1 MIRLSGSLIVDRTG
15 GWVEQIFATDD
26 RFYIVL
32 LGNRRSF
39 HALRRAIDPARFVP
53 GSGEEVLP
61 KAAIDW
67 VRVRRGAAETELWL
81 HLRSGPERVWR
92 MSERLPDGALLEIFS
107 GVRLRCEEIPSGG
120 ASGRERAAQV
130 YGRAEAESRSEA
142 SGGEMETESRSEASG
157 GNAEAE
163 DRSEASGGDA
173 EAENRSETSGG
184 EMETESRSETSGG
197 DADAGNCSEV
207 SGGNAEAGNRSEV
220 PRGDAVEATS
230 SPCGEACGFDE
241 RNPEGEICRKSAE
254 YGDPEEAFDARPE
267 GDFTPDARDEAS
279 EGAAGFMAS
288 VLLGCLAL
296 LLPTLWWIRQ
306 SRLLFWMNMAVF
318 PVGALAMARSTGRLG
333 RPGVSKLLWLVPGT
347 ALLLANARVN
357 LADWRQVILPAVG
370 VSVAMALFCAL
381 LCRRRR
387 RVRIAA
393 FVLAASL
400 VGYAPGAVMSLNAFD
415 TEVLQTAFVQPL
427 RISPGWI
434 EVSIDDG
441 VRRFYADPAV
451 CETLSLAEPCRVQ
464 LCRGAMGVEYWRVL
478 PEDRADQLS
487 I

>member
-1 MIRLSGSLIVDRTG
+1 MIRLSGSLIADRTG

-39 HALRRAIDPARFVP
+39 HALRLAIDPARFVP

-61 KAAIDW
+61 KAAVDW

-81 HLRSGPERVWR
+81 HLRSGSERVWR

-130 YGRAEAESRSEA
+130 YGRAEAEN
-142 SGGEMETESRSEASG
+142 RSEASG

-163 DRSEASGGDA
+163 NCSEASGG
-173 EAENRSETSGG
+173 NS
-184 EMETESRSETSGG
+184 
-197 DADAGNCSEV
+197 
-207 SGGNAEAGNRSEV
+207 EAGNRSEV

-254 YGDPEEAFDARPE
+254 CGDPEEAFDARPE
-267 GDFTPDARDEAS
+267 GGFTPDARDEAS

-387 RVRIAA
+387 VRIAA
-393 FVLAASL
+393 FVLAACL

-415 TEVLQTAFVQPL
+415 TEVVRTAFVQPL

-434 EVSIDDG
+434 EVSMDDG
-441 VRRFYADPAV
+441 VRRLYADPTV

>member
-53 GSGEEVLP
+53 GSGEEVLL
-61 KAAIDW
+61 KAAVDW

-130 YGRAEAESRSEA
+130 YGRAEAEN
-142 SGGEMETESRSEASG
+142 RSEASG

-163 DRSEASGGDA
+163 
-173 EAENRSETSGG
+173 NR
-184 EMETESRSETSGG
+184 
-197 DADAGNCSEV
+197 SEV
-207 SGGNAEAGNRSEV
+207 SGGNAEEGNLPEV

-254 YGDPEEAFDARPE
+254 CGDPEEAFDARPE
-267 GDFTPDARDEAS
+267 GGFTPDARDEAS

-370 VSVAMALFCAL
+370 VSVAMALLCAL
-381 LCRRRR
+381 LSRRRR

-393 FVLAASL
+393 FVLAACL

-415 TEVLQTAFVQPL
+415 TEVVRTAFAQPL

-434 EVSIDDG
+434 EVSMDDA
-441 VRRFYADPAV
+441 VLRLYADPTV

-464 LCRGAMGVEYWRVL
+464 LCRGAMGVEYWQVL

>member
-61 KAAIDW
+61 KAAVDW

-81 HLRSGPERVWR
+81 HLRSGSERVWR

-130 YGRAEAESRSEA
+130 YGRAEAEN
-142 SGGEMETESRSEASG
+142 RSEASG

-163 DRSEASGGDA
+163 NRSEA
-173 EAENRSETSGG
+173 
-184 EMETESRSETSGG
+184 
-197 DADAGNCSEV
+197 
-207 SGGNAEAGNRSEV
+207 SGGNAEAGNRSETSG
-220 PRGDAVEATS
+220 GDAEAGNHPETS
-230 SPCGEACGFDE
+230 GRNAEAGNHPEISGGEMETGNCSEASVGDAGETLFASCGEPRSLNEQGFDE
-241 RNPEGEICRKSAE
+241 EGCAE
-254 YGDPEEAFDARPE
+254 FAECGDPEEAFDARPE
-267 GDFTPDARDEAS
+267 GGFTPDARDEAS

-381 LCRRRR
+381 LCRRRW

-393 FVLAASL
+393 FVLAACL

-434 EVSIDDG
+434 EVSIDDA
-441 VRRFYADPAV
+441 VRRLYADPTV

-464 LCRGAMGVEYWRVL
+464 LCRGAMGVEYWQVL

>member
-1 MIRLSGSLIVDRTG
+1 MIRLSGCLIADRTG

-39 HALRRAIDPARFVP
+39 HALRRAVDPARFVP

-61 KAAIDW
+61 KAAVDW

-130 YGRAEAESRSEA
+130 YGRADA
-142 SGGEMETESRSEASG
+142 
-157 GNAEAE
+157 GN
-163 DRSEASGGDA
+163 RSEASGGDA
-173 EAENRSETSGG
+173 EA
-184 EMETESRSETSGG
+184 
-197 DADAGNCSEV
+197 
-207 SGGNAEAGNRSEV
+207 GNRSEASG
-220 PRGDAVEATS
+220 RDAVEAPS
-230 SPCGEACGFDE
+230 SSCGEACGFDE

-254 YGDPEEAFDARPE
+254 YGDPEEAFDAHPE
-267 GDFTPDARDEAS
+267 GGFTLDARDEAS

-370 VSVAMALFCAL
+370 VSVAMAVLCAL
-381 LCRRRR
+381 LSRGR

-393 FVLAASL
+393 FVLAACL

-415 TEVLQTAFVQPL
+415 TKVLQTAFVQPL

-434 EVSIDDG
+434 EVSMDDV
-441 VRRFYADPAV
+441 VRRLYADPAV
-451 CETLSLAEPCRVQ
+451 CETLSLVEPCRVQ

-478 PEDRADQLS
+478 PEDRADQLP

>member
-1 MIRLSGSLIVDRTG
+1 MIRQAGSLIADRTG

-61 KAAIDW
+61 KAAVDW

-81 HLRSGPERVWR
+81 HLRSGSERVWR

-142 SGGEMETESRSEASG
+142 SGG
-157 GNAEAE
+157 N
-163 DRSEASGGDA
+163 A
-173 EAENRSETSGG
+173 EAENRSE
-184 EMETESRSETSGG
+184 
-197 DADAGNCSEV
+197 A

-254 YGDPEEAFDARPE
+254 CGDPEEAFDARPE
-267 GDFTPDARDEAS
+267 GGFTPDARDEAS

-381 LCRRRR
+381 LSRRRR

-393 FVLAASL
+393 FVLAACL

-441 VRRFYADPAV
+441 VRRLYADPAV

-464 LCRGAMGVEYWRVL
+464 LCRGAMGVEYWQVL

>member
-1 MIRLSGSLIVDRTG
+1 MIRLSGCLIADRTG

-39 HALRRAIDPARFVP
+39 HALRRAVDPARFVP

-61 KAAIDW
+61 KAAVDW

-130 YGRAEAESRSEA
+130 YGRAEA
-142 SGGEMETESRSEASG
+142 
-157 GNAEAE
+157 GN
-163 DRSEASGGDA
+163 RSEASGGDA
-173 EAENRSETSGG
+173 EA
-184 EMETESRSETSGG
+184 
-197 DADAGNCSEV
+197 
-207 SGGNAEAGNRSEV
+207 GNRSEASG
-220 PRGDAVEATS
+220 RDAVEAPS
-230 SPCGEACGFDE
+230 SSCGEACGFDE
-241 RNPEGEICRKSAE
+241 GNPEGEICRKSAE
-254 YGDPEEAFDARPE
+254 CGDPEEAFDARPE
-267 GDFTPDARDEAS
+267 GGFTLDARDEAS

-357 LADWRQVILPAVG
+357 LADWRQVILPTVG
-370 VSVAMALFCAL
+370 VSVAMAVLCAL
-381 LCRRRR
+381 LSRGR

-393 FVLAASL
+393 FVLAACL

-415 TEVLQTAFVQPL
+415 TKVLQTAFVQPL

-434 EVSIDDG
+434 EVSMDDV
-441 VRRFYADPAV
+441 VRRLYADPAV
-451 CETLSLAEPCRVQ
+451 CETLSLVEPCRVQ

-478 PEDRADQLS
+478 PEDRADQLP

>member
-1 MIRLSGSLIVDRTG
+1 MPVIRLAGSLIADRTG

-61 KAAIDW
+61 KAAVDW

-120 ASGRERAAQV
+120 ASGRERAVQV
-130 YGRAEAESRSEA
+130 YGRADAGNRSEA
-142 SGGEMETESRSEASG
+142 SGGEMETESRSETSG
-157 GNAEAE
+157 RDADVGN
-163 DRSEASGGDA
+163 RSEASGG
-173 EAENRSETSGG
+173 ELETENRSETSGG
-184 EMETESRSETSGG
+184 NAEAENRSE
-197 DADAGNCSEV
+197 A
-207 SGGNAEAGNRSEV
+207 SGGNAEAGNRSGV

-254 YGDPEEAFDARPE
+254 CGDSEEAFDVRPE
-267 GDFTPDARDEAS
+267 GGFTPDARDEAS

-387 RVRIAA
+387 VRIAA
-393 FVLAASL
+393 FVLAACL

-415 TEVLQTAFVQPL
+415 TEVVRTAFAQPL

-434 EVSIDDG
+434 EVSMDDG
-441 VRRFYADPAV
+441 VRRLYADPAV

>member
-1 MIRLSGSLIVDRTG
+1 MIRLAGSLIADRTG

-81 HLRSGPERVWR
+81 HLRSGSERVWR

-130 YGRAEAESRSEA
+130 YGRAEA
-142 SGGEMETESRSEASG
+142 
-157 GNAEAE
+157 GN
-163 DRSEASGGDA
+163 RSEASGGD
-173 EAENRSETSGG
+173 T
-184 EMETESRSETSGG
+184 
-197 DADAGNCSEV
+197 DAGNCSEV
-207 SGGNAEAGNRSEV
+207 SGGNAEEGNLPEV

-241 RNPEGEICRKSAE
+241 RNPEGEICCKSAE
-254 YGDPEEAFDARPE
+254 CGDPEEAFDARPE
-267 GDFTPDARDEAS
+267 GGFTPDARDEAS

-381 LCRRRR
+381 LSRRRR

-393 FVLAASL
+393 FVLAACL

-434 EVSIDDG
+434 EVSMDDA
-441 VRRFYADPAV
+441 VRRLYADPTV

>member
-1 MIRLSGSLIVDRTG
+1 MIRQAGSLIADRTG

-61 KAAIDW
+61 KAAVDW

-81 HLRSGPERVWR
+81 HLRSGSERVWR

-142 SGGEMETESRSEASG
+142 SGG
-157 GNAEAE
+157 N
-163 DRSEASGGDA
+163 A
-173 EAENRSETSGG
+173 EAENRSE
-184 EMETESRSETSGG
+184 
-197 DADAGNCSEV
+197 A

-254 YGDPEEAFDARPE
+254 CGDPEEAFDARPE
-267 GDFTPDARDEAS
+267 GGFTPDARDEAS

-381 LCRRRR
+381 LCRRRW

-393 FVLAASL
+393 FVLAACL

-434 EVSIDDG
+434 EVSIDDA
-441 VRRFYADPAV
+441 VRRLYADPTV

>member
-1 MIRLSGSLIVDRTG
+1 MIRLSGSLIADRTG

-39 HALRRAIDPARFVP
+39 HALRRAVDPARFVP

-61 KAAIDW
+61 KAAVDW
-67 VRVRRGAAETELWL
+67 VRVRRSAAETELWL
-81 HLRSGPERVWR
+81 HLRSGSERVWR

-130 YGRAEAESRSEA
+130 YGRAEAGNRSEA
-142 SGGEMETESRSEASG
+142 
-157 GNAEAE
+157 
-163 DRSEASGGDA
+163 
-173 EAENRSETSGG
+173 SGG

-197 DADAGNCSEV
+197 DTDAGNCSEA
-207 SGGNAEAGNRSEV
+207 SGGNAEEGNLPEV

-267 GDFTPDARDEAS
+267 GGFTPDARDEAS

-288 VLLGCLAL
+288 VLLSCLAL

-357 LADWRQVILPAVG
+357 LADWRQVILPTVG

-381 LCRRRR
+381 LSRRRR

-393 FVLAASL
+393 FVLAACL

-415 TEVLQTAFVQPL
+415 TEVLRTAFVQPL

-434 EVSIDDG
+434 EVSMDDA
-441 VRRFYADPAV
+441 VRRLYADPAV

-478 PEDRADQLS
+478 PEDRADQLP

>member
-1 MIRLSGSLIVDRTG
+1 MIRQAGSLIADRTG

-61 KAAIDW
+61 KAAVDW

-142 SGGEMETESRSEASG
+142 SGG
-157 GNAEAE
+157 N
-163 DRSEASGGDA
+163 A
-173 EAENRSETSGG
+173 EAENRSE
-184 EMETESRSETSGG
+184 
-197 DADAGNCSEV
+197 A

-254 YGDPEEAFDARPE
+254 CGDPEEAFDARPE
-267 GDFTPDARDEAS
+267 GGFTPDARDEAS

-381 LCRRRR
+381 LCRRRW

-393 FVLAASL
+393 FVLAACL

-464 LCRGAMGVEYWRVL
+464 LCRGAMGVEYWQVL

>member
-1 MIRLSGSLIVDRTG
+1 
-15 GWVEQIFATDD
+15 
-26 RFYIVL
+26 
-32 LGNRRSF
+32 
-39 HALRRAIDPARFVP
+39 
-53 GSGEEVLP
+53 
-61 KAAIDW
+61 
-67 VRVRRGAAETELWL
+67 
-81 HLRSGPERVWR
+81 
-92 MSERLPDGALLEIFS
+92 
-107 GVRLRCEEIPSGG
+107 
-120 ASGRERAAQV
+120 
-130 YGRAEAESRSEA
+130 
-142 SGGEMETESRSEASG
+142 
-157 GNAEAE
+157 
-163 DRSEASGGDA
+163 
-173 EAENRSETSGG
+173 
-184 EMETESRSETSGG
+184 
-197 DADAGNCSEV
+197 
-207 SGGNAEAGNRSEV
+207 
-220 PRGDAVEATS
+220 
-230 SPCGEACGFDE
+230 
-241 RNPEGEICRKSAE
+241 
-254 YGDPEEAFDARPE
+254 
-267 GDFTPDARDEAS
+267 
-279 EGAAGFMAS
+279 MAS

-333 RPGVSKLLWLVPGT
+333 RPSVSKLLWLVPGT

-393 FVLAASL
+393 FVLAACL

-415 TEVLQTAFVQPL
+415 TEVLRTAFVQPL

-434 EVSIDDG
+434 EVSMDDA
-441 VRRFYADPAV
+441 VRRLYADPAV

>member
-1 MIRLSGSLIVDRTG
+1 MIRLSGSLIADRTG

-61 KAAIDW
+61 KAAVDW

-130 YGRAEAESRSEA
+130 YGRAEAESRSET
-142 SGGEMETESRSEASG
+142 SGGD
-157 GNAEAE
+157 AEAGN
-163 DRSEASGGDA
+163 RSEASGGDA
-173 EAENRSETSGG
+173 EA
-184 EMETESRSETSGG
+184 
-197 DADAGNCSEV
+197 
-207 SGGNAEAGNRSEV
+207 GNRSEASG
-220 PRGDAVEATS
+220 RDAVEAPS
-230 SPCGEACGFDE
+230 SSCGEACGFDE

-254 YGDPEEAFDARPE
+254 YGDPEEAFDAHPE
-267 GDFTPDARDEAS
+267 GGFTLDARDEAS

-393 FVLAASL
+393 FVLAACL

-441 VRRFYADPAV
+441 VRRLYADPAV

-464 LCRGAMGVEYWRVL
+464 LCRGAMGVEYWQVL

>member
-1 MIRLSGSLIVDRTG
+1 MIRLSGSLIADRTG

-61 KAAIDW
+61 KAAVDW

-142 SGGEMETESRSEASG
+142 SGG
-157 GNAEAE
+157 
-163 DRSEASGGDA
+163 D
-173 EAENRSETSGG
+173 
-184 EMETESRSETSGG
+184 
-197 DADAGNCSEV
+197 
-207 SGGNAEAGNRSEV
+207 AEAGNRSEASG
-220 PRGDAVEATS
+220 RDAVEAPS
-230 SPCGEACGFDE
+230 SSCGEACGFDE

-254 YGDPEEAFDARPE
+254 YGDPEEAFDAHPE
-267 GDFTPDARDEAS
+267 GGFTLDARDEAS

-381 LCRRRR
+381 LCRRRW

-393 FVLAASL
+393 FVLAACL

-441 VRRFYADPAV
+441 VRRLYADPAV

-464 LCRGAMGVEYWRVL
+464 LCRGAMGVEYWQVL

>member
-1 MIRLSGSLIVDRTG
+1 MIRQAGSLIADRTG

-61 KAAIDW
+61 KAAVDW

-81 HLRSGPERVWR
+81 HLRSGSERVWR

-142 SGGEMETESRSEASG
+142 SGG
-157 GNAEAE
+157 N
-163 DRSEASGGDA
+163 A
-173 EAENRSETSGG
+173 EAENRSE
-184 EMETESRSETSGG
+184 
-197 DADAGNCSEV
+197 A

-254 YGDPEEAFDARPE
+254 CGDPEEAFDARPE
-267 GDFTPDARDEAS
+267 GGFTPDARDEAS

-333 RPGVSKLLWLVPGT
+333 RPGVSKLLWLVPGM

-370 VSVAMALFCAL
+370 VSVAMALLCAL
-381 LCRRRR
+381 LSRRRR

-393 FVLAASL
+393 FVLAVCL

-415 TEVLQTAFVQPL
+415 TEVLRTAFVQPL

-434 EVSIDDG
+434 EVSMDDG
-441 VRRFYADPAV
+441 VRRLYADPTV

>member
-1 MIRLSGSLIVDRTG
+1 MIRLSGSLIADRTG

-39 HALRRAIDPARFVP
+39 HALRRAVDPARFVP

-61 KAAIDW
+61 KAAVDW

-130 YGRAEAESRSEA
+130 YGRADAGNRSEA
-142 SGGEMETESRSEASG
+142 SGR
-157 GNAEAE
+157 
-163 DRSEASGGDA
+163 
-173 EAENRSETSGG
+173 
-184 EMETESRSETSGG
+184 
-197 DADAGNCSEV
+197 
-207 SGGNAEAGNRSEV
+207 
-220 PRGDAVEATS
+220 DAVEAPS
-230 SPCGEACGFDE
+230 SSCGEACGFDE

-254 YGDPEEAFDARPE
+254 YGDPEEAFDAHPE
-267 GDFTPDARDEAS
+267 GGFTLDARDEVS

-370 VSVAMALFCAL
+370 VSVAMAVLCAL
-381 LCRRRR
+381 LSRGR

-393 FVLAASL
+393 FVLAACL

-415 TEVLQTAFVQPL
+415 TKVLQTAFVQPL

-434 EVSIDDG
+434 EVSMDDV
-441 VRRFYADPAV
+441 VRRLYADPAV
-451 CETLSLAEPCRVQ
+451 CETLSLVEPCRVQ

-478 PEDRADQLS
+478 PEDRADQLP

>member
-1 MIRLSGSLIVDRTG
+1 MPVIRLAGSLIADRTG

-61 KAAIDW
+61 KAAVDW
-67 VRVRRGAAETELWL
+67 VRVRRSAAETELWL

-130 YGRAEAESRSEA
+130 YGRAEAGNRSEA
-142 SGGEMETESRSEASG
+142 
-157 GNAEAE
+157 
-163 DRSEASGGDA
+163 
-173 EAENRSETSGG
+173 SGG

-197 DADAGNCSEV
+197 DTEAGNCSEV
-207 SGGNAEAGNRSEV
+207 SGGDAEEGNLPEV

-254 YGDPEEAFDARPE
+254 CGNPEEAFDARPE
-267 GDFTPDARDEAS
+267 GGFTPDARDEAS

-381 LCRRRR
+381 LCRRQR

-393 FVLAASL
+393 FVLAACL

-434 EVSIDDG
+434 EVSMDDA
-441 VRRFYADPAV
+441 VRWLYADPAV

-464 LCRGAMGVEYWRVL
+464 LCRGAMGVEYWQVL

>member
-61 KAAIDW
+61 KAAVDW

-81 HLRSGPERVWR
+81 HLRSGSERVWR

-130 YGRAEAESRSEA
+130 YGRTEAESRSEA
-142 SGGEMETESRSEASG
+142 SGGDT
-157 GNAEAE
+157 
-163 DRSEASGGDA
+163 
-173 EAENRSETSGG
+173 
-184 EMETESRSETSGG
+184 
-197 DADAGNCSEV
+197 DAGNCSEA

-254 YGDPEEAFDARPE
+254 CGDSEEAFDARPE
-267 GDFTPDARDEAS
+267 GGFTPDARDEAS

-393 FVLAASL
+393 FVLAACL

-415 TEVLQTAFVQPL
+415 TEVLRTAFVQPL

-434 EVSIDDG
+434 EVSMDDA
-441 VRRFYADPAV
+441 VRRFYADPTV

>member
-1 MIRLSGSLIVDRTG
+1 MIRLSGCLIADRTG

-39 HALRRAIDPARFVP
+39 HALRRAVDPARFVP

-61 KAAIDW
+61 KAAVDW

-130 YGRAEAESRSEA
+130 YGRADA
-142 SGGEMETESRSEASG
+142 
-157 GNAEAE
+157 GN
-163 DRSEASGGDA
+163 RSEASGGDA
-173 EAENRSETSGG
+173 EA
-184 EMETESRSETSGG
+184 
-197 DADAGNCSEV
+197 
-207 SGGNAEAGNRSEV
+207 GNRSEASG
-220 PRGDAVEATS
+220 RDAVEAPS
-230 SPCGEACGFDE
+230 SSCGEACGFDE
-241 RNPEGEICRKSAE
+241 RNPEGEICRKSAK
-254 YGDPEEAFDARPE
+254 YGDPEEAFDAHPE
-267 GDFTPDARDEAS
+267 GGFTLDARDEAS

-370 VSVAMALFCAL
+370 VSVAMAVLCAL
-381 LCRRRR
+381 LSRGR

-393 FVLAASL
+393 FVLAACL

-415 TEVLQTAFVQPL
+415 TKVLQTAFVQPL

-434 EVSIDDG
+434 EVSMDDV
-441 VRRFYADPAV
+441 VRRLYADPAV
-451 CETLSLAEPCRVQ
+451 CETLSLVEPCRVQ

-478 PEDRADQLS
+478 PEDRADQLP

>member
-1 MIRLSGSLIVDRTG
+1 MIRLAASLIADRTG

-61 KAAIDW
+61 KAAVDW

-81 HLRSGPERVWR
+81 HLRSGSERVWR

-130 YGRAEAESRSEA
+130 YGRAEAENRSEA
-142 SGGEMETESRSEASG
+142 SGGEMETESRSEA
-157 GNAEAE
+157 
-163 DRSEASGGDA
+163 
-173 EAENRSETSGG
+173 
-184 EMETESRSETSGG
+184 
-197 DADAGNCSEV
+197 

-254 YGDPEEAFDARPE
+254 CGDSEEAFDARPE
-267 GDFTPDARDEAS
+267 GGFTPDARDEAS

-381 LCRRRR
+381 LSRRRR

-393 FVLAASL
+393 FVLAACL

-434 EVSIDDG
+434 EVSMDDA
-441 VRRFYADPAV
+441 VRRLYADPAV

>member
-1 MIRLSGSLIVDRTG
+1 MPVIRLAGSLIADRTG

-39 HALRRAIDPARFVP
+39 PALRRAIDPARFVP

-61 KAAIDW
+61 KAAVDW
-67 VRVRRGAAETELWL
+67 VRVRRSAAETELWL

-130 YGRAEAESRSEA
+130 YGRAEAGNRSEA
-142 SGGEMETESRSEASG
+142 
-157 GNAEAE
+157 
-163 DRSEASGGDA
+163 
-173 EAENRSETSGG
+173 SGG

-197 DADAGNCSEV
+197 DTDAGNCSEV
-207 SGGNAEAGNRSEV
+207 SGGDAEEGNLPEV

-254 YGDPEEAFDARPE
+254 CGDPEEAFDARPE
-267 GDFTPDARDEAS
+267 GGFTPDARDEAS

-387 RVRIAA
+387 VRIAA
-393 FVLAASL
+393 FVLAACL

-441 VRRFYADPAV
+441 VRRLYADPTV

-464 LCRGAMGVEYWRVL
+464 LCRGAMGVEYWQVL

>member
-1 MIRLSGSLIVDRTG
+1 MIRLAASLIADRTG

-61 KAAIDW
+61 KAAVDW

-81 HLRSGPERVWR
+81 HLRSGSERVWR

-130 YGRAEAESRSEA
+130 YGRAEAENRSEA
-142 SGGEMETESRSEASG
+142 SGGEMETESRSEA
-157 GNAEAE
+157 
-163 DRSEASGGDA
+163 
-173 EAENRSETSGG
+173 
-184 EMETESRSETSGG
+184 
-197 DADAGNCSEV
+197 

-254 YGDPEEAFDARPE
+254 CGDSEEAFDARPE
-267 GDFTPDARDEAS
+267 GGFTPDARDEAS

-357 LADWRQVILPAVG
+357 LADWRQVILPTVG
-370 VSVAMALFCAL
+370 VSVAMAVLCAL
-381 LCRRRR
+381 LSRGR

-393 FVLAASL
+393 FVLAACL

-415 TEVLQTAFVQPL
+415 TKVLQTAFVQPL

-434 EVSIDDG
+434 EVSMDDV
-441 VRRFYADPAV
+441 VRRPVSYTHLDV
-451 CETLSLAEPCRVQ
+451 YKRQS
-464 LCRGAMGVEYWRVL
+464 
-478 PEDRADQLS
+478 
-487 I
+487 

>member
-1 MIRLSGSLIVDRTG
+1 MIRQAGSLIADRTG

-61 KAAIDW
+61 KAAVDW

-81 HLRSGPERVWR
+81 HLRSGSERVWR

-142 SGGEMETESRSEASG
+142 SGG
-157 GNAEAE
+157 N
-163 DRSEASGGDA
+163 A
-173 EAENRSETSGG
+173 EAENRSE
-184 EMETESRSETSGG
+184 
-197 DADAGNCSEV
+197 A

-254 YGDPEEAFDARPE
+254 CGDPEEAFDARPE
-267 GDFTPDARDEAS
+267 GGFTPDARDEAS

-381 LCRRRR
+381 LCRRRW

-393 FVLAASL
+393 FVLAACL

-441 VRRFYADPAV
+441 VRRLYADPAV

-464 LCRGAMGVEYWRVL
+464 LCRGAMGVEYWQVL

>member
-1 MIRLSGSLIVDRTG
+1 MIRLTASLIADRTG

-61 KAAIDW
+61 KAAVDW

-81 HLRSGPERVWR
+81 HLRSGSERVWR

-130 YGRAEAESRSEA
+130 YGRAEAENRSEA
-142 SGGEMETESRSEASG
+142 SGGEMETESRSEA
-157 GNAEAE
+157 
-163 DRSEASGGDA
+163 
-173 EAENRSETSGG
+173 
-184 EMETESRSETSGG
+184 
-197 DADAGNCSEV
+197 

-254 YGDPEEAFDARPE
+254 CGDSEEAFDARPE
-267 GDFTPDARDEAS
+267 GGFTPDARDEAS

-381 LCRRRR
+381 LSRRRR

-393 FVLAASL
+393 FVLAACL

-434 EVSIDDG
+434 EVSMDDA
-441 VRRFYADPAV
+441 VRRLYADPAV

>member
-1 MIRLSGSLIVDRTG
+1 MIRLAGSLIADRTG

-39 HALRRAIDPARFVP
+39 HALRRAVDPARFVP

-61 KAAIDW
+61 KAAVDW

-142 SGGEMETESRSEASG
+142 SGG
-157 GNAEAE
+157 
-163 DRSEASGGDA
+163 
-173 EAENRSETSGG
+173 
-184 EMETESRSETSGG
+184 
-197 DADAGNCSEV
+197 
-207 SGGNAEAGNRSEV
+207 NAEAGNRSEV

-254 YGDPEEAFDARPE
+254 CGDPEEAFDARPE
-267 GDFTPDARDEAS
+267 GGFTPDARDEAS

-333 RPGVSKLLWLVPGT
+333 RTGASKLLWLVPGT

-381 LCRRRR
+381 LSRRRR

-393 FVLAASL
+393 FVLAACL

-434 EVSIDDG
+434 EVSMDDG
-441 VRRFYADPAV
+441 VRRLYADPTV

>member
-61 KAAIDW
+61 KAAVDW

-81 HLRSGPERVWR
+81 HLRSGSERVWR

-142 SGGEMETESRSEASG
+142 SGG
-157 GNAEAE
+157 N
-163 DRSEASGGDA
+163 A
-173 EAENRSETSGG
+173 EAENRSE
-184 EMETESRSETSGG
+184 
-197 DADAGNCSEV
+197 A

-254 YGDPEEAFDARPE
+254 CGDPEEAFDARPE
-267 GDFTPDARDEAS
+267 GGFTPDARDEAS

-381 LCRRRR
+381 LCRRRW

-393 FVLAASL
+393 FVLAACL

-434 EVSIDDG
+434 EVSIDDA
-441 VRRFYADPAV
+441 VRRLYADPTV

>member
-1 MIRLSGSLIVDRTG
+1 MIRLAASLIADRTG

-61 KAAIDW
+61 KAAVDW

-81 HLRSGPERVWR
+81 HLRSGSERVWR

-130 YGRAEAESRSEA
+130 YGRAEAENRSEA
-142 SGGEMETESRSEASG
+142 SGGEMETESRSEA
-157 GNAEAE
+157 
-163 DRSEASGGDA
+163 
-173 EAENRSETSGG
+173 
-184 EMETESRSETSGG
+184 
-197 DADAGNCSEV
+197 

-254 YGDPEEAFDARPE
+254 CGDSEEAFDARPE
-267 GDFTPDARDEAS
+267 GGFTPDARDEAS

-393 FVLAASL
+393 FVLAACL

-415 TEVLQTAFVQPL
+415 TEVLRTAFVQPL

-434 EVSIDDG
+434 EVSMDDA
-441 VRRFYADPAV
+441 VRRLYADPAV

>member
-1 MIRLSGSLIVDRTG
+1 
-15 GWVEQIFATDD
+15 
-26 RFYIVL
+26 
-32 LGNRRSF
+32 
-39 HALRRAIDPARFVP
+39 
-53 GSGEEVLP
+53 
-61 KAAIDW
+61 
-67 VRVRRGAAETELWL
+67 
-81 HLRSGPERVWR
+81 
-92 MSERLPDGALLEIFS
+92 
-107 GVRLRCEEIPSGG
+107 
-120 ASGRERAAQV
+120 
-130 YGRAEAESRSEA
+130 
-142 SGGEMETESRSEASG
+142 METESRSEA
-157 GNAEAE
+157 
-163 DRSEASGGDA
+163 
-173 EAENRSETSGG
+173 
-184 EMETESRSETSGG
+184 
-197 DADAGNCSEV
+197 

-254 YGDPEEAFDARPE
+254 YGDPEEAFDAHPE
-267 GDFTPDARDEAS
+267 GGFTLDARDEVS

-381 LCRRRR
+381 LSRRRR

-393 FVLAASL
+393 FVLAACL

-434 EVSIDDG
+434 EVSMDDA
-441 VRRFYADPAV
+441 VRRLYADPAV

-464 LCRGAMGVEYWRVL
+464 LCRGAMGVEYWQVL

>member
-1 MIRLSGSLIVDRTG
+1 MIRLSGCLIADRTG

-39 HALRRAIDPARFVP
+39 HALRRAVDPARFVP

-61 KAAIDW
+61 KAAVDW

-130 YGRAEAESRSEA
+130 YGRADA
-142 SGGEMETESRSEASG
+142 
-157 GNAEAE
+157 GN
-163 DRSEASGGDA
+163 RSEASGGDA
-173 EAENRSETSGG
+173 EA
-184 EMETESRSETSGG
+184 
-197 DADAGNCSEV
+197 
-207 SGGNAEAGNRSEV
+207 GNRSEASG
-220 PRGDAVEATS
+220 RDAVEAPS
-230 SPCGEACGFDE
+230 SSCGEACGFDE

-254 YGDPEEAFDARPE
+254 YGDPEEAFDAHPE
-267 GDFTPDARDEAS
+267 GGFTLDARDEAS

-333 RPGVSKLLWLVPGT
+333 RPGGSKLLWLVPGT

-370 VSVAMALFCAL
+370 VSVAMAVLCAL
-381 LCRRRR
+381 LSRGR

-393 FVLAASL
+393 FVLAACL

-415 TEVLQTAFVQPL
+415 TKVLQTAFVQPL

-434 EVSIDDG
+434 EVSMDDV
-441 VRRFYADPAV
+441 VRRLYADPAV
-451 CETLSLAEPCRVQ
+451 CETLSLVEPCRVQ

-478 PEDRADQLS
+478 PEDRADQLP

>member
-1 MIRLSGSLIVDRTG
+1 MIRLAASLIADRTG

-53 GSGEEVLP
+53 GSGEEVLL
-61 KAAIDW
+61 KAAVDW

-130 YGRAEAESRSEA
+130 YGRAEAENRSEA
-142 SGGEMETESRSEASG
+142 
-157 GNAEAE
+157 
-163 DRSEASGGDA
+163 
-173 EAENRSETSGG
+173 SGG

-197 DADAGNCSEV
+197 DTDAGNCSEV
-207 SGGNAEAGNRSEV
+207 SGGDAEEGNLPEV

-254 YGDPEEAFDARPE
+254 CGDPEEAFDARPE
-267 GDFTPDARDEAS
+267 SGFTPDARDEAS

-381 LCRRRR
+381 LCRRQR

-393 FVLAASL
+393 FVLAACL

-415 TEVLQTAFVQPL
+415 TEVLRTAFVQPL

-441 VRRFYADPAV
+441 VRRLYADPAV

-464 LCRGAMGVEYWRVL
+464 LCRGAMGVEYWQVL
-478 PEDRADQLS
+478 PEDRADQFS

>member
-61 KAAIDW
+61 KAAVDW

-81 HLRSGPERVWR
+81 HLRSGSERVWR

-130 YGRAEAESRSEA
+130 YGRAEAEN
-142 SGGEMETESRSEASG
+142 RSEASG

-163 DRSEASGGDA
+163 NRSEA
-173 EAENRSETSGG
+173 
-184 EMETESRSETSGG
+184 
-197 DADAGNCSEV
+197 

-267 GDFTPDARDEAS
+267 GGFTPDARDEAS

-381 LCRRRR
+381 LSRRRR

>member
-61 KAAIDW
+61 KAAVDW

-81 HLRSGPERVWR
+81 HLRSGSERVWR

-130 YGRAEAESRSEA
+130 YGRTEAESRSEA
-142 SGGEMETESRSEASG
+142 SGGDT
-157 GNAEAE
+157 
-163 DRSEASGGDA
+163 
-173 EAENRSETSGG
+173 
-184 EMETESRSETSGG
+184 
-197 DADAGNCSEV
+197 DAGNCSEA

-254 YGDPEEAFDARPE
+254 CGDSEEAFDARPE
-267 GDFTPDARDEAS
+267 GGFTPDARDEAS

-333 RPGVSKLLWLVPGT
+333 RPSVSKLLWLVPGT

-393 FVLAASL
+393 FVLAACL

-415 TEVLQTAFVQPL
+415 TEVLRTAFVQPL

-434 EVSIDDG
+434 EVSMDDA
-441 VRRFYADPAV
+441 VRRFYADPTV

>member
-1 MIRLSGSLIVDRTG
+1 MIRQAGSLIADRTG

-61 KAAIDW
+61 KAAVDW

-81 HLRSGPERVWR
+81 HLRSGSERVWR

-142 SGGEMETESRSEASG
+142 SGG
-157 GNAEAE
+157 N
-163 DRSEASGGDA
+163 A
-173 EAENRSETSGG
+173 EAENRSE
-184 EMETESRSETSGG
+184 
-197 DADAGNCSEV
+197 A

-254 YGDPEEAFDARPE
+254 CGDPEEAFDARPE
-267 GDFTPDARDEAS
+267 GGFTPDARDEAS

-393 FVLAASL
+393 FVLAACL

-441 VRRFYADPAV
+441 VRRLYADPAV

-464 LCRGAMGVEYWRVL
+464 LCRGAMGVEYWQVL

>member
-61 KAAIDW
+61 KAAVDW

-81 HLRSGPERVWR
+81 HLRSGSERVWR

-142 SGGEMETESRSEASG
+142 SGG
-157 GNAEAE
+157 N
-163 DRSEASGGDA
+163 A
-173 EAENRSETSGG
+173 EAENRSE
-184 EMETESRSETSGG
+184 
-197 DADAGNCSEV
+197 A

-254 YGDPEEAFDARPE
+254 CGDPEEAFDARPE
-267 GDFTPDARDEAS
+267 GGFTPDARDEAS

-381 LCRRRR
+381 LSRRRR

-434 EVSIDDG
+434 EVSIDDA
-441 VRRFYADPAV
+441 VRRLYADPTV

>member
-61 KAAIDW
+61 KAAVDW

-81 HLRSGPERVWR
+81 HLRSGSERVWR

-142 SGGEMETESRSEASG
+142 SGGNAEAENRSEASG
-157 GNAEAE
+157 GN
-163 DRSEASGGDA
+163 S
-173 EAENRSETSGG
+173 
-184 EMETESRSETSGG
+184 
-197 DADAGNCSEV
+197 
-207 SGGNAEAGNRSEV
+207 EAGNRSEV

-254 YGDPEEAFDARPE
+254 CGDPEEAFDARPE
-267 GDFTPDARDEAS
+267 GGFTPDARDEAS

-333 RPGVSKLLWLVPGT
+333 RPSVSKLLWLVPGT

-393 FVLAASL
+393 FVLAACL

-415 TEVLQTAFVQPL
+415 TEVLRTAFVQPL

-434 EVSIDDG
+434 EVSMDDA
-441 VRRFYADPAV
+441 VRRLYADPAV

-464 LCRGAMGVEYWRVL
+464 LCRGAMGVEYWQVL

>member
-1 MIRLSGSLIVDRTG
+1 MIRLSGSLIADRTG

-61 KAAIDW
+61 KAAVDW

-120 ASGRERAAQV
+120 ASGRERAVQV
-130 YGRAEAESRSEA
+130 YGRADAGNRSEA
-142 SGGEMETESRSEASG
+142 SGGEMETESRSETSG
-157 GNAEAE
+157 RDTEAGN
-163 DRSEASGGDA
+163 RSEASGG
-173 EAENRSETSGG
+173 NS
-184 EMETESRSETSGG
+184 
-197 DADAGNCSEV
+197 
-207 SGGNAEAGNRSEV
+207 EAGNRSEV

-254 YGDPEEAFDARPE
+254 CGDPEEAFDARPE
-267 GDFTPDARDEAS
+267 GGFTPDARDEAS

-333 RPGVSKLLWLVPGT
+333 RPSVSKLLWLVPGT

-370 VSVAMALFCAL
+370 VSVAMALFCTL
-381 LCRRRR
+381 LCRRR

-393 FVLAASL
+393 FVLAACL

-441 VRRFYADPAV
+441 VRRLYADPTV

>member
-1 MIRLSGSLIVDRTG
+1 MIRLAASLIVDRTG

-81 HLRSGPERVWR
+81 HLRSGSERVWR

-130 YGRAEAESRSEA
+130 YGRAEAENCSEA
-142 SGGEMETESRSEASG
+142 SGGEMETESRSEA
-157 GNAEAE
+157 
-163 DRSEASGGDA
+163 
-173 EAENRSETSGG
+173 
-184 EMETESRSETSGG
+184 
-197 DADAGNCSEV
+197 

-254 YGDPEEAFDARPE
+254 CGDPEEAFDARPE
-267 GDFTPDARDEAS
+267 GGFTPDARDEAS

-393 FVLAASL
+393 FVLAACL

-434 EVSIDDG
+434 EVSMDDA
-441 VRRFYADPAV
+441 VRRLYADPAV